1 MWDLC
6 LREWARLV
14 SALAGREWPWPEC
27 GAEGQLSLTRLLCE
41 TLHVFCLRD
50 CQWGLNININS
61 SPYPLR
67 VKLSTIF
74 DGEPGLWF
82 FAWRFMQEIQTRCF
96 LLGVGLG
103 WALEK
108 PPADCARLQVTW
120 NNPWS
125 QNQVLD
131 FHQKYRSFLQVFF
144 RNNNNNSNNIFL
156 KAHQECQPFY
166 FLLKAIFRLS

>member
-50 CQWGLNININS
+50 CQWGLNNNINS

-103 WALEK
+103 VGLGWASSWVCSTTSYLEQSLKSK
-108 PPADCARLQVTW
+108 PGPWLPSKVLILPA
-120 NNPWS
+120 
-125 QNQVLD
+125 
-131 FHQKYRSFLQVFF
+131 SFLQE
-144 RNNNNNSNNIFL
+144 
-156 KAHQECQPFY
+156 Q
-166 FLLKAIFRLS
+166 